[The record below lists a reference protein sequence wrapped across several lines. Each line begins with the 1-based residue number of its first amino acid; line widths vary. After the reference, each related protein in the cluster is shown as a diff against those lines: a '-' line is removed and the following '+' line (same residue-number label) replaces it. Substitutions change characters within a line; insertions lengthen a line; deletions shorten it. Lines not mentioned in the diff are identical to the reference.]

1 MGVQKLAT
9 QVWDLCKRGY
19 WYVEDLGDYVPGT
32 DTVEKEKRTHMG
44 WECSALTRPSSA
56 SRANLVGSLC
66 MNGKHAPCLDIDFPA
81 RLVPSST
88 EGHFHLYLD
97 REISWEKYAGLIR
110 AMAEAGILEKGYAQ
124 QSLKRGQSF
133 LRRPGVTK
141 QPEKAKLS
149 THY

>member
-9 QVWDLCKRGY
+9 QVRDLCRRGV
-19 WYVEDLGDYVPGT
+19 WYVEDIGSYVPGT
-32 DTVEKEKRTHMG
+32 DTVDNEQRTHMG
-44 WECSALTRPSSA
+44 WEDQHRLVSTSS
-56 SRANLVGSLC
+56 ANLVGSLC

-110 AMAEAGILEKGYAQ
+110 AMAEAGILEKGYVQ